1 MDCRLP
7 VSSVRGILQAGILEW
22 LPFPPPNCPASTS
35 LTANWT
41 LRDDPAP
48 VCTGGQN
55 PGPITGSHEDSHSLP
70 FTSRCIDARESYP
83 RGFSYFVSLRTQSC
97 GYVKGTETQPE
108 VQQSARDIGGRARAR
123 ARARAR
129 EAEPEPGGVAPRL
142 VQPGCPAARARER
155 RLVLPGGAR
164 GERRD
169 VGAVGQAGGAAGGRL
184 QDGEADGGADRAG
197 GAVHQRGAGPRA
209 GPAG

>member
-129 EAEPEPGGVAPRL
+129 GRGSSIDTAWMPRCARTRTAI
-142 VQPGCPAARARER
+142 GAAWRRARGTPGR
-155 RLVLPGGAR
+155 RCGRTSGRSGGL
-164 GERRD
+164 E
-169 VGAVGQAGGAAGGRL
+169 AAGW
-184 QDGEADGGADRAG
+184 
-197 GAVHQRGAGPRA
+197 
-209 GPAG
+209 